1 MDNFLCT
8 RTDGIYSIFTA
19 ACKKNLEKKIKNKL
33 NIIKI
38 KKQFPSSSYIIF
50 ILREFFLFNLS
61 RSRLINL
68 KYKEIRLGRYIFPS
82 ILQNYNSYFNFTSYY
97 FELAKRLYQAGKI
110 INFLELNENV
120 RGAYVD
126 HGIYLNGIIIEFFL
140 KKKKIVYSDN
150 YPRTLFCIE
159 NSRSLDYEDL
169 LKINKKKDTF
179 YKKRKNFLHKAKIF
193 SNPNILPW
201 MKNVN
206 FKKIEKKTNYTKY
219 DYVIYAHSFTDAQ
232 MTFGYDGFI
241 NVYEWLIFTI
251 DYLRKKNKK
260 IIIKAHPNFYI
271 SNKKKEF
278 VDPLSFNDNLIY
290 RKIIKKYESDKD
302 ILFINKAL
310 SNIEFLKLLD
320 NNKHILISHHGTSI
334 LENAYFKFK
343 CISSIACPWEKKFNV
358 TNYFS
363 NIKNYKVLLDKPLKK
378 LKKANLRDLKKL
390 VYELYFGD
398 FTLFGK
404 KSYYYFL
411 KRNLKFTEPIN
422 RKNRD
427 KLLNK
432 LKKMKKEKYKLIF
445 DLSKNIESIS

>member
-159 NSRSLDYEDL
+159 NSRSLNYEDL

-232 MTFGYDGFI
+232 LIYGFDGFS
-241 NVYEWLIFTI
+241 NSELKSLNRFF
-251 DYLRKKNKK
+251 
-260 IIIKAHPNFYI
+260 HSSPI
-271 SNKKKEF
+271 S
-278 VDPLSFNDNLIY
+278 
-290 RKIIKKYESDKD
+290 
-302 ILFINKAL
+302 
-310 SNIEFLKLLD
+310 LL
-320 NNKHILISHHGTSI
+320 
-334 LENAYFKFK
+334 
-343 CISSIACPWEKKFNV
+343 
-358 TNYFS
+358 
-363 NIKNYKVLLDKPLKK
+363 
-378 LKKANLRDLKKL
+378 
-390 VYELYFGD
+390 
-398 FTLFGK
+398 
-404 KSYYYFL
+404 
-411 KRNLKFTEPIN
+411 
-422 RKNRD
+422 
-427 KLLNK
+427 
-432 LKKMKKEKYKLIF
+432 
-445 DLSKNIESIS
+445 